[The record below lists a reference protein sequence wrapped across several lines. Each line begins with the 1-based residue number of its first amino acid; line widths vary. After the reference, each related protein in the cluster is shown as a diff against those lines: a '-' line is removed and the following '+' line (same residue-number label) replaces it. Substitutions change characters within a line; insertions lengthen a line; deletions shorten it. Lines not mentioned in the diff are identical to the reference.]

1 MAQVLGLL
9 RAGVGLMLIALTL
22 WCAFRVP
29 LGRRTFAEHA
39 DRIGETP
46 EARELVESTRGALSP
61 MLEDATQRMLG
72 EHIEAPTG
80 PTTAPP
86 PPANRIPRATPPT
99 ALPSR

>member
-1 MAQVLGLL
+1 M
-9 RAGVGLMLIALTL
+9 RAGVSLMLLALTV

-72 EHIEAPTG
+72 EHIEAPTA
-80 PTTAPP
+80 PTSTPTP
-86 PPANRIPRATPPT
+86 KPTSTPPANRIPRATPSAIP
-99 ALPSR
+99 PSP

>member
-1 MAQVLGLL
+1 MIGLL
-9 RAGVGLMLIALTL
+9 RAGVGLLLIAATV

-46 EARELVESTRGALSP
+46 EARELVDSTRGAISP

-72 EHIEAPTG
+72 EHIEAPT
-80 PTTAPP
+80 APVDLLP
-86 PPANRIPRATPPT
+86 KPQRPGDRIVPARA
-99 ALPSR
+99 AH